1 MKLFLFFLLG
11 GLMSVTSQASTTT
24 IKKYGYVPVTFP
36 RDPAEVNQFSEHIL
50 LGQILEPIV
59 DTDKLGNVVPGIA
72 KSWAFED
79 KGLTI
84 RFKLDST
91 RVFSN
96 GKKLTSKDIE
106 YTLKRVLE
114 KKSQSSNFL
123 LSVSSI
129 ETPAP
134 DTLVIR
140 LKEPNVSIL
149 KALSR
154 DQVGIVPEGW
164 AFSKESKEPIVGSGP
179 YRMVKENSDWFL
191 VKNDKYPSNDRI
203 EIGKWKLVFFAD
215 SQMNVPE
222 SEIPDYVPGASAS
235 IKTAI
240 LKIKG
245 TEGLKA
251 VDQIS
256 YAQTSAWWHPHGAHF
271 SDKSFQVRAM
281 DFIET
286 IFGKA
291 SKELGFERATGVIP
305 KGVAGH
311 LPNADFEIGAAKKN
325 KESEILK
332 LAFVAATFD
341 EMLSKVDVQKLG
353 KEFGFNVEILK
364 ISPTELGTLSAKKPD
379 VVFAGWAGGFN
390 DPEGFIALLPTFIG
404 KDFVDYIG
412 PKLAETYKSARH
424 DSNWTVR
431 SDLFRK
437 MNSSLRKDR
446 LMAPG
451 WRVPFSIVGK
461 PNLISEEATY
471 RYTPRLHAVKQ
482 KAN

>member
-1 MKLFLFFLLG
+1 
-11 GLMSVTSQASTTT
+11 MSITANASTSSY
-24 IKKYGYVPVTFP
+24 KKYGYVPVTFP

-72 KSWAFED
+72 KSWSFED

-96 GKKLTSKDIE
+96 GKKLKSKDIE

-123 LSVSSI
+123 LSISSI
-129 ETPAP
+129 EAP
-134 DTLVIR
+134 SDDVLVIR
-140 LKEPNVSIL
+140 LKESNVSIL

-154 DQVGIVPEGW
+154 DQVGIVPENW
-164 AFSKESKEPIVGSGP
+164 IFDKESSEPIIGSGP
-179 YRMVKENSDWFL
+179 YRMIKEGSNWFL
-191 VKNDKYPSNDRI
+191 KKNAKYPEQEKI
-203 EIGKWKLVFFAD
+203 EISNWKLIFFAD

-222 SEIPDYVPGASAS
+222 GEIPDYVPGASAS
-235 IKTAI
+235 IKSAI
-240 LKIKG
+240 FKIKG
-245 TEGLKA
+245 TESLKA

-256 YAQTSAWWHPHGAHF
+256 YAQTSAWWHPHGDHF
-271 SDKSFQVRAM
+271 SDKEYEARAM
-281 DFIET
+281 DFVEAVL
-286 IFGKA
+286 A
-291 SKELGFERATGVIP
+291 SGAKELGFERATGVIP

-311 LPNADFEIGAAKKN
+311 LIKPDFEPGKAKPTK
-325 KESEILK
+325 KLEGIK
-332 LAFVAATFD
+332 LAFIASTFD
-341 EMLSKVDVQKLG
+341 EMLSKIDIQKIG
-353 KEFGFNVEILK
+353 KEFGFNVEVIK
-364 ISPTELGTLSAKKPD
+364 VPPTELAGLSAKKPD

-404 KDFVDYIG
+404 KGFVEYIG
-412 PKLAETYKSARH
+412 PQLAETYKNARH
-424 DSNWTVR
+424 DSNWTAR
-431 SDLFRK
+431 SDLFRQ
-437 MNSSLRKDR
+437 MNSSLRKNR

-461 PNLISEEATY
+461 PNLISEEATF
-471 RYTPRLHAVKQ
+471 RYTPRLNAVKQ
-482 KAN
+482 KVN